1 MKTLNILEKERLH
14 KENER
19 IGHLLAIYNDPATP
33 GTTKCE
39 LLKRI
44 DYSKLVIGNLNETI
58 NIMIANHANLFFNG
72 ITESLKYSEFN
83 DLFFSDINAYL
94 NRVANLRCE
103 NNLYIRNA
111 ESGYNL
117 DIQRAVLFFNFTYGE
132 MLIISKMTRDEFM
145 KYINSQYGTEIPMID
160 ELKSVEERRQSCYNN
175 NLEQV
180 KCAKEKAIL
189 LVRNGTFIQTEYPLF
204 YEHEVVNHYD
214 QLISDAE
221 NSLKRK

>member
-19 IGHLLAIYNDPATP
+19 ISHLLALYNDPATP

-44 DYSKLVIGNLNETI
+44 DYSKLVIGNLDETI

-72 ITESLKYSEFN
+72 ITESKSFITEFN
-83 DLFFSDINAYL
+83 NTDINTYL

-145 KYINSQYGTEIPMID
+145 NFINFKYGTNIPMMS
-160 ELKSVEERRQSCYNN
+160 ELEEAKLKWSNSSN
-175 NLEQV
+175 DLEQV
-180 KCAKEKAIL
+180 RNARELK
-189 LVRNGTFIQTEYPLF
+189 LVGLRNGSFVQTEYPLF
-204 YEHEVVNHYD
+204 FERDVVEQYS
-214 QLISDAE
+214 QLENDAE
-221 NSLKRK
+221 KKLSLK